1 MEGRP
6 LVFFEG
12 VARGSYLGQVILEEV
27 WGELGGESCCRTR
40 KIGREGRGPH
50 GGILMQMSWLP
61 LLFFFVLLV
70 LLPLF
75 FGHLFTAALI
85 KLKLE
90 PQIALLV
97 VIGIFIGSLINLP
110 VRRIARIEAVPVDPL
125 AIFGLQGWWPV
136 FQRMR
141 RETVIAVNV
150 GGCVIPTALAIYET
164 AHLVMAGR
172 QAMRGLLFAVLINTM
187 VCYWMAKPVQ
197 GVGITM
203 PGLLPAVVA
212 SVSALLLVPDH
223 APPVAFVAGV
233 LGPLIGADLLHL
245 RDIEKITTG
254 MASIGGAGT
263 FDGIV
268 LSGIMAAYLAGV
280 DSVA

>member
-1 MEGRP
+1 MKMG
-6 LVFFEG
+6 
-12 VARGSYLGQVILEEV
+12 
-27 WGELGGESCCRTR
+27 
-40 KIGREGRGPH
+40 
-50 GGILMQMSWLP
+50 WLP

-90 PQIALLV
+90 PHTALLL
-97 VIGIFIGSLINLP
+97 VIGIFIGSLINIP
-110 VRRIARIEAVPVDPL
+110 VKRIARIEAVPVDPF
-125 AIFGLQGWWPV
+125 AIFGLGGLWPA
-136 FQRMR
+136 FQRVR

-164 AHLVMAGR
+164 VHLVMTGQ
-172 QAMRGLLFAVLINTM
+172 QALVGLLFAVLINTM

-203 PGLLPAVVA
+203 PGLFPAVVA

-245 RDIEKITTG
+245 RDIEKIATG
-254 MASIGGAGT
+254 IASIGGAGT

-280 DSVA
+280 DSVAQVSLNMGEGG